1 MNMAEHE
8 KLQGH
13 FFMGFLI
20 GSVLGGSAGILFA
33 PKSRNEQRSDILRE
47 RTSWSPWEP

>member
-8 KLQGH
+8 KPQGH

-20 GSVLGGSAGILFA
+20 GSVLGGLAGILFA
-33 PKSRNEQRSDILRE
+33 PKSRKEQRSDI
-47 RTSWSPWEP
+47 

>member
-8 KLQGH
+8 KPQGH

-20 GSVLGGSAGILFA
+20 GSVLGGLQAFSSHRN
-33 PKSRNEQRSDILRE
+33 PEKS
-47 RTSWSPWEP
+47 